1 MKRIAFITTL
11 FLLLFC
17 FSVSADTYFLTKNAK
32 LYNTIDKKHAILTLP
47 KGTPV
52 TITKTCKGDMYQ
64 VKYRGIKGYI
74 DALYIRKPNPEPTEN
89 IDEISP
95 GYYTINTDPGARVR
109 KYPNGHILT
118 SLKRG
123 ATVYATGII
132 EDISWVEI
140 TFPINGWIDVSH
152 VELEPAEW
160 CHPALPISLWG
171 GI

>member
-11 FLLLFC
+11 FLLLLC
-17 FSVSADTYFLTKNAK
+17 FSVSADTYCLTKNAK
-32 LYNTIDKKHAILTLP
+32 LYNTIDKKRVILTLP

-52 TITKTCKGDMYQ
+52 TVVKSGKDMYQ
-64 VKYRGIKGYI
+64 VRYRGIKGYI
-74 DALYIRKPNPEPTEN
+74 DALSIRKPIPEPTEN
-89 IDEISP
+89 SSEISP
-95 GYYTINTDPGARVR
+95 GYYTINTYPGARVR

-118 SLKRG
+118 SLKCG